1 MRKFVFWGVIAIAAV
16 LFASCEKEDLRN
28 LNDERLGVLESL
40 SVNDE
45 GMLAFKNA
53 EEFGK
58 ALDEI
63 EAMSDDEYASWE
75 KAKGFYSYK
84 SRKEDVLNKIDC
96 IENANIDDENMF
108 AANIHDFVKNNSDV
122 LRFVQMENGDL
133 SIDFVVP
140 NTILTSIMNKDG
152 YYAIGDSIYRVGP
165 DKIYSVH
172 KHDIEILKVE
182 NVKMLDDLNNVQNI
196 DYIHGVKTSRVAVG
210 YETSG
215 FNNNNQFDSDRS
227 VTIRVYVSIAG
238 ISGDYRLYGNVYVYG
253 MKKFSGYWISYKTPL
268 SYRNVRGTAICNST
282 SRDFNFTDKI
292 DIDKKHIEDE
302 KQIYSSSTL
311 PVYFCKT
318 AKGETTSR
326 GIGNKWAILN
336 EVH

>member
-1 MRKFVFWGVIAIAAV
+1 MRKFVFLGVIAIAAV

-63 EAMSDDEYASWE
+63 EAMSDEEYASWE

-84 SRKEDVLNKIDC
+84 SRKEDVLNKFDC

-172 KHDIEILKVE
+172 KHDIETLKVE

-196 DYIHGVKTSRVAVG
+196 DYIHGVKTSRVAVS
-210 YETSG
+210 YQISG
-215 FNNNNQFDSDRS
+215 FNNTSEYDSDRA
-227 VTIRVYVSIAG
+227 VTIKVYVSIAG
-238 ISGDYRLYGNVYVYG
+238 NNGNWRLYGNVYVYG
-253 MKKFSGYWISYKTPL
+253 QKKFSGLWIGYKTPL
-268 SYRNVRGTAICNST
+268 SYRNVRGSAICNST
-282 SRDFNFTDKI
+282 QRNFVFPNKI
-292 DIDKKHIEDE
+292 DIDKRHIEDE
-302 KQIYSSSTL
+302 ILIYSSSTL
-311 PVYFCKT
+311 PTYWCNM

-326 GIGNKWAILN
+326 GIGNKWAILD
-336 EVH
+336 VLY